1 MRLYKDT
8 QGYSRP
14 KEIEANPY
22 KVFVAKNIRFVEV
35 DKTPTEFDPEPRD
48 YWEYDLY
55 EYEASE
61 YVQEAVKSE
70 VKNRADIE
78 YIAMMTDVDLEEG
91 DDENVK
97 EI

>member
-1 MRLYKDT
+1 MHFYPNT

-22 KVFVAKNIRFVEV
+22 KVFVAKSIRFVEV
-35 DKTPTEFDPEPRD
+35 DKTPTEYDPEPRD
-48 YWEYDLY
+48 YWLYDLY

-61 YVQEAVKSE
+61 YVKETVKTEA
-70 VKNRADIE
+70 KNRADIE

-91 DDENVK
+91 DDENVE